1 MKPKINIIEVDKSI
15 ILFIAIDKLSNEVV
29 GRCSLKLREN
39 KTIRYQDALV
49 DEKHRGKG
57 IYKHLF
63 YSRERYIRKKFKN
76 HVIES
81 YCKDSTV
88 NMFLENGFN
97 IDSKLYLVKKDRIAM
112 RVNMKAV

>member
-57 IYKHLF
+57 IYKNLF
-63 YSRERYIRKKFKN
+63 YARERYVRKKFKN
-76 HVIES
+76 YVIES
-81 YCKDSTV
+81 YCKDSTI

-97 IDSKLYLVKKDRIAM
+97 IDSKLYLVKKKKQALKA
-112 RVNMKAV
+112 NLKAV